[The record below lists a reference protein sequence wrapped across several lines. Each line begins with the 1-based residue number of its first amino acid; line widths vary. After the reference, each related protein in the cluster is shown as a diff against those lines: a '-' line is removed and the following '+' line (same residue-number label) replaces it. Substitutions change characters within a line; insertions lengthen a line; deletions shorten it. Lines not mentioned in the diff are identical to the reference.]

1 MVDVLISIGFDVNEI
16 EAIDKER
23 INTYNLEKFI
33 LLMKKYNCK
42 NAYIRDLILNYS
54 NILEVELDVL
64 EYKLE
69 AIVSNGDII
78 DEVLMDLI

>member
-16 EAIDKER
+16 EAMDKEK
-23 INTYNLEKFI
+23 INIYNLEKFI

-42 NAYIRDLILNYS
+42 NAYIKDLILNYS

-78 DEVLMDLI
+78 DEVLIDLI